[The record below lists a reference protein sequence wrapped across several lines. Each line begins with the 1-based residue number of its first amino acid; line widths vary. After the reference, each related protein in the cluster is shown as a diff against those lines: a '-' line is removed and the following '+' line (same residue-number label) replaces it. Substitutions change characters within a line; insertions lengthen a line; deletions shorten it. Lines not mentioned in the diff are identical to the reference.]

1 MRQPGAER
9 MTRTNMTNAEA
20 DQAAD
25 RAEQGAPGAP
35 EKAPSNKGASQR
47 KGAPN
52 SQNAAKGGK
61 TKAARPNKKAKSG
74 RKAAK
79 TAQAKQART
88 PRADSKRAKVLAM
101 IRRANGASLS
111 EIMKATDWQAHT
123 VRGFISI
130 ATHKHRLHIQSSRN
144 ESGQRVY
151 RMVK

>member
-1 MRQPGAER
+1 

-35 EKAPSNKGASQR
+35 EKTPSNKGASQR
-47 KGAPN
+47 KRAPN
-52 SQNAAKGGK
+52 SQKAAKPGK
-61 TKAARPNKKAKSG
+61 TTPLFRTKKARAG
-74 RKAAK
+74 RKA
-79 TAQAKQART
+79 TRTTQAKQART

-101 IRRANGASLS
+101 IGRTNGATLA
-111 EIMKATDWQAHT
+111 EIMKGTKWQAHS

-130 ATHKHRLHIQSSRN
+130 AVHKHRIPIESSKN

-151 RMVK
+151 RIAK